1 MAITRKTKVAI
12 EKYGLSICVRAYRMN
27 ENTGM
32 GASSIGWELGLTT
45 RQADSAIDAGRE
57 YTARCTTPVSTMEVR

>member
-1 MAITRKTKVAI
+1 MAITRKTKVALK
-12 EKYGLSICVRAYRMN
+12 KYGVDICVRAYRMN
-27 ENTGM
+27 ENAGM

-57 YTARCTTPVSTMEVR
+57 YTSRCTTPVSTLGVR